1 MSNKG
6 TVRRTIIGGNNR
18 VVVGANCTAYTH
30 YRNKSDSQGQSD
42 AADQG
47 ETVLIDFGYAGLDRS
62 ATGFD
67 QAMPDAAEFFHHKTD
82 TSHKPTRPAKAL
94 VITHGHGD
102 HVGNIPHYL
111 ALGYE
116 LPPVYASRLT
126 LEILRGE
133 LEDMGIDAAEWPQMH
148 EIRGGDELQIGDFK
162 LTAFPVSHSI
172 PQTLAFGVEVGGHR
186 FFETG
191 DVKADQ
197 TLMLGENTDF
207 DAIKRWAQ
215 KDGGVDAL
223 FLDATKAMNDRQTP
237 TEHGTREEFR
247 KVLQDH
253 SGQRVVVHAF
263 GGYLELVA
271 GIMKAAAQ
279 DGRTLVI
286 GDGSMK
292 RHFDAMDAAG
302 IDYKGLIK
310 QKTGKTLKILQHDD
324 PAAKALKPEDTLLLT
339 CSSIFGEST
348 ALTDAAEG
356 RPSWLTLRKDD
367 VVLTNGLFRRTR
379 VAKYQ
384 RLIAQLEKLGVTL
397 YTHEQHPLDQAG
409 HGFWPDLKKYADT
422 VDAKRTYPVYGNA
435 AGTDALAKKLAGEG
449 RKSSDLHNGDE
460 TVFHSD
466 GRVTKRSVAQKGWIF
481 VRYRQY
487 GRVNDYVHST
497 EEPGWKSKPGHRTP
511 MDTHHK
517 DKVQPRKK
525 DTRTDSRDQRRIA
538 MRRRRAVLT
547 PAG

>member
-18 VVVGANCTAYTH
+18 IVVGANCTAYTH
-30 YRNKSDSQGQSD
+30 YRNKSENKDTRD
-42 AADQG
+42 AQDRG
-47 ETVLIDFGYAGLDRS
+47 ETVLIDFGYAGIDRA

-67 QAMPDAAEFFHHKTD
+67 QAMPDASDFFHHKTD
-82 TSHKPTRPAKAL
+82 KSHTPGRPAKAL

-102 HVGNIPHYL
+102 HVGNIPYYL

-133 LEDMGIDAAEWPQMH
+133 LRDNGIDEADWPKMH
-148 EIRGGDELQIGDFK
+148 EIKGGDEIKIGDFK

-172 PQTLAFGVEVGGHR
+172 PQTMAFGVEVGGHR

-223 FLDATKAMNDRQTP
+223 YLDATKAVNDKQTP
-237 TEHGTREEFR
+237 TEHNTREEFR
-247 KVLQDH
+247 KVLTDH
-253 SGQRVVVHAF
+253 TGQRVIVHAF

-271 GIMKAAAQ
+271 GIMKAAAE

-310 QKTGKTLKILQHDD
+310 RETGKELKILHHAD
-324 PAAKALKPEDTLLLT
+324 PAAKALKPEDTLMLT

-356 RPSWLTLRKDD
+356 KPSWLKLRNDD

-384 RLIAQLEKLGVTL
+384 RLIEQLEKKGITL

-422 VDAKRTYPVYGNA
+422 VDARRTYPVYGNA
-435 AGTDALAKKLAGEG
+435 KGTEALAERLQKDG
-449 RKSSDLHNGDE
+449 RATSDLHNGDE

-466 GRVTKRSVAQKGWIF
+466 GRVTKRAVAQKGWIF
-481 VRYRQY
+481 IRFKKY
-487 GRVNDYVHST
+487 GRVNEYVHT
-497 EEPGWKSKPGHRTP
+497 TDEPGWKSTPSKRTP
-511 MDTHHK
+511 LRTHHR
-517 DKVQPRKK
+517 DKIRPRRKEHE
-525 DTRTDSRDQRRIA
+525 RQGRHARLRRP
-538 MRRRRAVLT
+538 VLT
-547 PAG
+547 PTG

>member
-1 MSNKG
+1 LANKG

-30 YRNKSDSQGQSD
+30 YRNKSEDQDIRD
-42 AADQG
+42 AADNG
-47 ETVLIDFGYAGLDRS
+47 ETILIDFGYAGLDRTS
-62 ATGFD
+62 TGFD
-67 QAMPDAAEFFHHKTD
+67 QAMPDAADFLYHKTD
-82 TSHKPTRPAKAL
+82 ASHTPKRPAKAL

-102 HVGNIPHYL
+102 HVGNIPHYI
-111 ALGYE
+111 ALGYK

-133 LEDMGIDAAEWPQMH
+133 LEDNGIDESQWPKMH
-148 EIRGGDELQIGDFK
+148 EIKGGDELQIGDFK

-172 PQTLAFGVEVGGHR
+172 PQTMAFGVEVGGHR

-223 FLDATKAMNDRQTP
+223 FLDATKAMNDKQTP
-237 TEHGTREEFR
+237 TEQDTRDEFR
-247 KVLQDH
+247 NVLHDH
-253 SGQRVVVHAF
+253 ADQRVIVHAF

-271 GIMKAAAQ
+271 GIMTAAANA
-279 DGRTLVI
+279 GRTLVI

-302 IDYKGLIK
+302 IDYRALIRRE
-310 QKTGKTLKILQHDD
+310 TGHDLKILRHDD
-324 PAAKALKPEDTLLLT
+324 PAAKKLKPEETLLLT

-356 RPSWLTLRKDD
+356 NPSWLKLRSDD

-384 RLIAQLEKLGVTL
+384 RLIAQLEKKGITL

-435 AGTDALAKKLAGEG
+435 AGTDALARHLAGQG
-449 RKSSDLHNGDE
+449 RKTSDLHNGDE
-460 TVFHSD
+460 TVFHKD
-466 GRVTKRSVAQKGWIF
+466 GSVSKRKVALPGWIYIRF
-481 VRYRQY
+481 KNY
-487 GRVNDYVHST
+487 GRVNEYVHSSD
-497 EEPGWKSKPGHRTP
+497 EPGWQNRPGHRTP
-511 MDTHHK
+511 METHDR
-517 DKVQPRKK
+517 DKIQPRKK
-525 DTRTDSRDQRRIA
+525 PQRGRIRRIH
-538 MRRRRAVLT
+538 RPLLS